1 MIGVQPALF
10 THIQAQY
17 PNTMEASHSPAA
29 TVRMTRRYIQAMA
42 HYSWLLVGTLSLSA
56 AAAVPVTTE
65 TLHRLAVFPQSSAP
79 ATVIS
84 RNDSKLSAQ
93 VTAAIT
99 TLPVRVGDQVE
110 AGTVLVTMEDTDYQ
124 LALQQAEATLSSLR
138 ARHTLAKAQLD
149 RVSKLARSKSASVDL
164 LNQRQAEV
172 RQLSAE
178 IGAQKATIQ
187 IARQDLQR
195 CQLRAPFDALVLE
208 RQAQLGEL
216 ATPGKV
222 LIRVLEANQLEVEAR
237 IQPNDVAAVQEAA
250 SLFFKSQG
258 RNFPV
263 TIRMVVP
270 ALDERDRSRR
280 MRLAF
285 SAEAALPYSAGLLT
299 WRHRQPHIPPHLLVR
314 RNGQLGVMTS
324 NGAEAEFVALPE
336 ASEGQPVATTL
347 PMDTAIII
355 DGRFRV
361 QQGDTL
367 LLDE

>member
-1 MIGVQPALF
+1 MVAFQPSCSIPIL
-10 THIQAQY
+10 TRQ
-17 PNTMEASHSPAA
+17 SPPAW
-29 TVRMTRRYIQAMA
+29 TVCAWLLITAMA
-42 HYSWLLVGTLSLSA
+42 ASA
-56 AAAVPVTTE
+56 NAAVPVTTN
-65 TLHRLAVFPQSSAP
+65 TLQHLAVFPESSAP

-99 TLPVRVGDQVE
+99 SIPVRVGDQIK
-110 AGTVLVTMEDTDYQ
+110 AGTVLVTMDDTDYQ
-124 LALQQAEATLSSLR
+124 LALRQAESTLSSLR
-138 ARHTLAKAQLD
+138 ARHALAKAQLE
-149 RVSKLARSKSASVDL
+149 RVSKLARSQSASVDL

-178 IGAQKATIQ
+178 INAQKATIQ
-187 IARQDLQR
+187 IARLELER

-208 RQAQLGEL
+208 RDAQLGEL
-216 ATPGKV
+216 ATPGKA
-222 LIRVLEANQLEVEAR
+222 LIRILESGQLEVEAR
-237 IQPNDVAAVQEAA
+237 VQPNDVSAVEQAA
-250 SLFFKSQG
+250 SLSFQSQG
-258 RNFPV
+258 QHYPI

-270 ALDERDRSRR
+270 ALDQRDRSRK

-285 SAEAALPYSAGLLT
+285 KNEMALPYSAGLLV
-299 WRHRQPHIPPHLLVR
+299 WRHRKPHIPPHLLVR

-324 NGAEAEFVALPE
+324 NAGKAEFVALPD

-347 PMDTAIII
+347 PMSSLIIV

-367 LLDE
+367 LVNE